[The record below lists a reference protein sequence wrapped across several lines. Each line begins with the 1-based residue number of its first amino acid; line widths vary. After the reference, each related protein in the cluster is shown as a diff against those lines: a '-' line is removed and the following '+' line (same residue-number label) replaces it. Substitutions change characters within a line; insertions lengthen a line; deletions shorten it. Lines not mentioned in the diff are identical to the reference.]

1 MNREASFGVW
11 HLVCAAATCYPAYG
25 SAQTSSLS
33 PGAPV
38 TASAAGSTAPQSQS
52 DTSIE
57 EIVVTAQRRRENLQD
72 VPITVQAFSAQA
84 LESSVV
90 TNAADLARVVPGMTM
105 PTSAGYT
112 LPHLRGVG
120 ITAIGPGI
128 ENSVALYV
136 DGVYRGSSSSDA
148 IALNNIAGVEVEKG
162 PQGTLFGRNATG
174 GLIQV
179 STRDPKAGALSGSA
193 DLGYANYQTTSGD
206 LYLAG
211 GSDLIAGDVAVKA
224 SHQNQGWGVNVA
236 TGQDVNATDLDLSVR
251 SKWLIRPAA
260 STKVTVIFDY
270 ADMQFSTSALQNY
283 GNTPNFYY
291 PGGTLPNLP
300 KYDVNLDSQPKRHLQ
315 DGGISVQLD
324 QDLGFA
330 SFVDI
335 VSYRRDTYRWNV
347 DFDLGPKPYST
358 NTPDQVDKQFTDELQ
373 LLSLNQSR
381 LTWVLGLFYYYADN
395 GYDPQVVDF
404 AGPAVNPLKPVTLV
418 RNRTF
423 QETDSVAAY
432 GQGTL
437 DLGSRTKLTV
447 GARYTNEKRSL
458 DGLQIAYLNG
468 VVPITL
474 ANVDSSVTTHTPT
487 WRVALDHD
495 FTDTIHAYASY
506 NRGFKSGGYNV
517 TAPSLAPYSPEKLDA
532 YEVGVKTQ
540 FFDRSVTLNT
550 AGFYYDY
557 GNIQVSRFING
568 SPQVYN
574 GGAAELYG
582 LDADLTMRITE
593 RFSVTGGLELLH
605 TAFTN
610 FAKADFF
617 NSCATPYPTV
627 CSLSAT
633 GKQLPQAPNASV
645 TVNVDYRIPLPVG
658 DLNLDVNSASSS
670 GYFYAPNNEDRQG
683 PYTVVNGSARW
694 THEQYRLSVW
704 ARNITNVIVP
714 ISVNQAPTA
723 TAVGYAAPR
732 TFGVTVGMQF

>member
-1 MNREASFGVW
+1 MNRVGHVGVW
-11 HLVCAAATCYPAYG
+11 HLACAAALCYPAYG
-25 SAQTSSLS
+25 RAQTSPSVS
-33 PGAPV
+33 V
-38 TASAAGSTAPQSQS
+38 TASAAGSQAPQP
-52 DTSIE
+52 DASIE

-84 LESSVV
+84 LESSGV

-179 STRDPKAGALSGSA
+179 STKDPKVGPLSGSA

-206 LYLAG
+206 LYLTG
-211 GSDLIAGDVAVKA
+211 GSELIAGDFAVKA

-236 TGQDVNATDLDLSVR
+236 TGQDVNATDLDLSLR
-251 SKWLIRPAA
+251 SKWLIRPTD

-270 ADMQFSTSALQNY
+270 ADVQFSTSALQNY
-283 GNTPNFYY
+283 GNTPNFFY
-291 PGGTLPNLP
+291 PGGPIQGLS

-315 DGGISVQLD
+315 DGGVSVQLD

-347 DFDLGPKPYST
+347 DFDLGPNPYST
-358 NTPDQVDKQFTDELQ
+358 NTPNQVDKQFTDELQ
-373 LLSLNQSR
+373 LLSREQSR
-381 LTWVLGLFYYYADN
+381 ITWVVGLFYYYADN
-395 GYDPQVVDF
+395 GYDPQIINF
-404 AGPAVNPLKPVTLV
+404 GGPAVNPLKPVTLV
-418 RNRTF
+418 HNTTF
-423 QETDSVAAY
+423 QETNSVAAY
-432 GQGTL
+432 GQASV
-437 DLGSRTKLTV
+437 DLGFRTKLTV
-447 GARYTNEKRSL
+447 GARYTDEKRGL
-458 DGLQIAYLNG
+458 DGLQTAYLNG
-468 VVPITL
+468 VVPVTL
-474 ANVDSSVTTHTPT
+474 ANVDTSVTTHTPT
-487 WRVALDHD
+487 WRIALDHD
-495 FTDTIHAYASY
+495 FTDTIHAYATY

-532 YEVGVKTQ
+532 YEAGLKTQ
-540 FFDRSVTLNT
+540 FFDRRATLNT

-557 GNIQVSRFING
+557 KNIQVSRFING

-574 GGAAELYG
+574 GGAAKLYG
-582 LDADLTMRITE
+582 MDTDLTTRITE
-593 RFSVTGGLELLH
+593 RFSVTGGFELLH
-605 TAFTN
+605 TEFTN

-617 NSCATPYPTV
+617 DSCATPYPTV
-627 CSLSAT
+627 CSLPAT

-658 DLNLDVNSASSS
+658 ELNFDVNSSSSS
-670 GYFYAPNNEDRQG
+670 GYFFAPNNEDRQR
-683 PYTVVNGSARW
+683 PYTVANGSAYW
-694 THEQYRLSVW
+694 THEQYLFSVW
-704 ARNITNVIVP
+704 AKNITNVIVP

-723 TAVGYAAPR
+723 TAVAYAAPR
-732 TFGVTVGMQF
+732 TFGVTVGMKF

>member
-1 MNREASFGVW
+1 MKRGTGFRFGY
-11 HLVCAAATCYPAYG
+11 LGCIAALCYPAYG
-25 SAQTSSLS
+25 SAQTSTLS
-33 PGAPV
+33 ASAPA
-38 TASAAGSTAPQSQS
+38 TANAAGSLVPPTQS
-52 DTSIE
+52 DSAIE

-84 LESSVV
+84 LDSADV

-148 IALNNIAGVEVEKG
+148 IALNNIASVEVEKG

-179 STRDPKAGALSGSA
+179 TTKDPTAGPLSGA
-193 DLGYANYQTTSGD
+193 ANLGYANYQTTSGD
-206 LYLAG
+206 LYLTG

-251 SKWLIRPAA
+251 SKWLIRPTDA
-260 STKVTVIFDY
+260 TKITVIFDY
-270 ADMQFSTSALQNY
+270 ADVKFSTSTLQNY

-291 PGGTLPNLP
+291 PKGTLPYIP
-300 KYDVNLDSQPKRHLQ
+300 PYDVNLDSQPQRHLQ
-315 DGGISVQLD
+315 DGGVSVQLD
-324 QDLGFA
+324 QDLGFG
-330 SFVDI
+330 SFVNI
-335 VSYRRDTYRWNV
+335 VSYRRDSYRWNV

-358 NTPDQVDKQFTDELQ
+358 NTPHQVDKQFSDELQ
-373 LLSLNQSR
+373 LLSLNRSR

-395 GYDPQVVDF
+395 GYDPQIVNSS
-404 AGPAVNPLKPVTLV
+404 GPAVNPLKPITLID
-418 RNRTF
+418 NSTF
-423 QETDSVAAY
+423 QETNSVAAY

-437 DLGSRTKLTV
+437 DLGYRTKLTV
-447 GARYTNEKRSL
+447 GARYTNEKQGI
-458 DGLQIAYLNG
+458 DGLQMGYLNG
-468 VVPITL
+468 VVPVTL
-474 ANVDSSVTTHTPT
+474 ANVDTSVTTHTPT

-495 FTDTIHAYASY
+495 FTDTIHGYTTY

-517 TAPSLAPYSPEKLDA
+517 TAPLLAPYAPEKLDA
-532 YEVGVKTQ
+532 YEVGLKTQ
-540 FFDRSVTLNT
+540 FLDRRVTLNT
-550 AGFYYDY
+550 AGFYYNY
-557 GNIQVSRFING
+557 SNIQVSRFING

-574 GGAAELYG
+574 GGAAQLYG
-582 LDADLTMRITE
+582 LDTDLTTRITE
-593 RFSVTGGLELLH
+593 RFSVTGGFELLH
-605 TAFTN
+605 TKFTN
-610 FAKADFF
+610 FPNADFF
-617 NSCATPYPTV
+617 NSCAKPYPTV

-633 GKQLPQAPNASV
+633 GNQLPQAPNASV
-645 TVNVDYRIPLPVG
+645 TVNVNYRIPLPVG
-658 DLNLDVNSASSS
+658 EINLDVNSASSS

-683 PYTVVNGSARW
+683 PYTLVNGSARW
-694 THEQYRLSVW
+694 AHDQYLFSVW
-704 ARNITNVIVP
+704 AKNITNVIIP

-723 TAVGYAAPR
+723 TAAAYAAPR
-732 TFGVTVGMQF
+732 TFGVTVGVKF

>member
-1 MNREASFGVW
+1 MNREANFGVW
-11 HLVCAAATCYPAYG
+11 HLVCAASLCYPVYG
-25 SAQTSSLS
+25 RAQAS

-38 TASAAGSTAPQSQS
+38 TASAAGSQAPQPQS
-52 DTSIE
+52 DASIE

-84 LESSVV
+84 LESSGV

-148 IALNNIAGVEVEKG
+148 IALNNIASVEVEKG

-179 STRDPKAGALSGSA
+179 STRDPKVGPLSGSA

-206 LYLAG
+206 LYLTG
-211 GSDLIAGDVAVKA
+211 GSELIAGDIAVKA

-236 TGQDVNATDLDLSVR
+236 TGQDVNATDLDLSLR
-251 SKWLIRPAA
+251 SKWLIRPTD
-260 STKVTVIFDY
+260 STKVTLIFDY
-270 ADMQFSTSALQNY
+270 ADVRFSTSALQNY
-283 GNTPNFYY
+283 GNTPNFFY
-291 PGGTLPNLP
+291 PGGTIQGLS
-300 KYDVNLDSQPKRHLQ
+300 KYDVDLDSQPKRHLQ
-315 DGGISVQLD
+315 DGGVSVQLD

-347 DFDLGPKPYST
+347 DFDLGPNPYST
-358 NTPDQVDKQFTDELQ
+358 NTPYQVDKQFTDELQ
-373 LLSLNQSR
+373 LLSHNQSR
-381 LTWVLGLFYYYADN
+381 LTWVLGLYYYYADN
-395 GYDPQVVDF
+395 GYDPQVVNF
-404 AGPAVNPLKPVTLV
+404 SGPAVNALKPITLV
-418 RNRTF
+418 HNTTF
-423 QETDSVAAY
+423 QETNSVAAY
-432 GQGTL
+432 GQGSL
-437 DLGSRTKLTV
+437 DLGFRTKLTV
-447 GARYTNEKRSL
+447 GARYTNEKRGL

-474 ANVDSSVTTHTPT
+474 ANVDTSVTTHTPT

-495 FTDTIHAYASY
+495 FTDTIHAYTTY

-517 TAPSLAPYSPEKLDA
+517 TAPALAPYSPEKLDA
-532 YEVGVKTQ
+532 YEVGLKMQ
-540 FFDRSVTLNT
+540 FLDRRVTLNT
-550 AGFYYDY
+550 AAFYYDY
-557 GNIQVSRFING
+557 SNIQVSRFING

-582 LDADLTMRITE
+582 LDTDLTTRITE
-593 RFSVTGGLELLH
+593 RFSVTGGFELLH
-605 TAFTN
+605 TELTN
-610 FAKADFF
+610 FANADFF

-645 TVNVDYRIPLPVG
+645 TVNVDYRLPLPVG
-658 DLNLDVNSASSS
+658 ELNFDINSASSS
-670 GYFYAPNNEDRQG
+670 GYFFAPNNEDRQR
-683 PYTVVNGSARW
+683 PYTVVNGSAHW
-694 THEQYRLSVW
+694 AHEQYQLSVW
-704 ARNITNVIVP
+704 AKNITNVIVP

-723 TAVGYAAPR
+723 TAVAYGAPR
-732 TFGVTVGMQF
+732 TFGVTVGMKF

>member
-1 MNREASFGVW
+1 MNKKANFEVW
-11 HLVCAAATCYPAYG
+11 HLVCAIALCYPAYA
-25 SAQTSSLS
+25 SAQTSA
-33 PGAPV
+33 GAPA
-38 TASAAGSTAPQSQS
+38 TQPQS

-84 LESSVV
+84 LESSGV

-136 DGVYRGSSSSDA
+136 DGVYRGSSSSGA
-148 IALNNIAGVEVEKG
+148 IALNNIASLEVEKG

-179 STRDPKAGALSGSA
+179 LTQDPKAGPLSGSA

-206 LYLAG
+206 LYLTG
-211 GSDLIAGDVAVKA
+211 GSELIAGDVAVKA

-251 SKWLIRPAA
+251 SKWLIRPTD

-270 ADMQFSTSALQNY
+270 ADVQFSTSALQNY

-291 PGGTLPNLP
+291 PGGTLQSLS
-300 KYDVNLDSQPKRHLQ
+300 KYDVDLDSQPKRHLQ
-315 DGGISVQLD
+315 DGGVSVQLD

-335 VSYRRDTYRWNV
+335 ASYRRGTYRWNV
-347 DFDLGPKPYST
+347 DFDLGPNPYST
-358 NTPDQVDKQFTDELQ
+358 NTPDQIDKQFTEELQ
-373 LLSLNQSR
+373 LLSRNQSR
-381 LTWVLGLFYYYADN
+381 FTWVLGLFYYYADN
-395 GYDPQVVDF
+395 GYDPQIVNF
-404 AGPAVNPLKPVTLV
+404 GGPAVNPLKPVTLV
-418 RNRTF
+418 HNTTF
-423 QETDSVAAY
+423 QETNSVAAY

-437 DLGSRTKLTV
+437 DLGFRTKLTV
-447 GARYTNEKRSL
+447 GARYTNEKRAL

-468 VVPITL
+468 VVPVTL
-474 ANVDSSVTTHTPT
+474 ANVDTSVTTHTPT
-487 WRVALDHD
+487 WRIALDHD
-495 FTDTIHAYASY
+495 FTDTIHAYATY

-517 TAPSLAPYSPEKLDA
+517 TAPTLAPYSPEKLDA
-532 YEVGVKTQ
+532 YEAGLKTQ
-540 FFDRSVTLNT
+540 FFDRRVTLNT

-557 GNIQVSRFING
+557 SNIQVSRFING

-574 GGAAELYG
+574 GGAAQLYG
-582 LDADLTMRITE
+582 LDTDLTTRITE
-593 RFSVTGGLELLH
+593 RFSVSGGFELLH
-605 TAFTN
+605 TKFTN
-610 FAKADFF
+610 FANADFF
-617 NSCATPYPTV
+617 NSCAAPYPTV

-645 TVNVDYRIPLPVG
+645 TVNVDYRIPLPLG
-658 DLNLDVNSASSS
+658 ELNLDVNSSSSS

-683 PYTVVNGSARW
+683 PYTLVNGSAQW
-694 THEQYRLSVW
+694 ANEQYQFSVW
-704 ARNITNVIVP
+704 AKNITNVIIP

-723 TAVGYAAPR
+723 TAVAYAAPR
-732 TFGVTVGMQF
+732 TFGVTVGITF

>member
-1 MNREASFGVW
+1 MNRVAGFGVW
-11 HLVCAAATCYPAYG
+11 HLVCTAALCYPAFAR
-25 SAQTSSLS
+25 AQTSPS
-33 PGAPV
+33 
-38 TASAAGSTAPQSQS
+38 APQAPQPQA

-72 VPITVQAFSAQA
+72 VPITVQAFSGQA
-84 LESSVV
+84 LESSGV

-179 STRDPKAGALSGSA
+179 STRDPKVGPLSGSA

-206 LYLAG
+206 LYLTG
-211 GSDLIAGDVAVKA
+211 GSELIAGDIAVKA
-224 SHQNQGWGVNVA
+224 SHQNQGWGINVA
-236 TGQDVNATDLDLSVR
+236 TGQDVNATDLDLSLR
-251 SKWLIRPAA
+251 SKWLIRPTD
-260 STKVTVIFDY
+260 STKLTVIFDY
-270 ADMQFSTSALQNY
+270 SDVQFSTSALQNY
-283 GNTPNFYY
+283 GNTPNFFY
-291 PGGTLPNLP
+291 PGGIQSLSA
-300 KYDVNLDSQPKRHLQ
+300 YDVDLDSQPKRHLQ
-315 DGGISVQLD
+315 DGGVSVQLD

-330 SFVDI
+330 SFIDI

-347 DFDLGPKPYST
+347 DFDLGPNAYST
-358 NTPDQVDKQFTDELQ
+358 NTPDQVDRQFTDELQ
-373 LLSLNQSR
+373 LLSVNQTR

-395 GYDPQVVDF
+395 GYDPQIVNF
-404 AGPAVNPLKPVTLV
+404 GGPAVNPLKPVTLV
-418 RNRTF
+418 HNTTF
-423 QETDSVAAY
+423 QETNSVAAY

-437 DLGSRTKLTV
+437 DLGFRTKLTL
-447 GARYTNEKRSL
+447 GARYTNEKRGL
-458 DGLQIAYLNG
+458 DGLQMAYLNG
-468 VVPITL
+468 VVPVTL
-474 ANVDSSVTTHTPT
+474 ANVDTSVTTHTPT

-495 FTDTIHAYASY
+495 FTDTIHAYTSY

-532 YEVGVKTQ
+532 YEVGLKTQ
-540 FFDRSVTLNT
+540 FFDRRVTLNT

-557 GNIQVSRFING
+557 SNIQVSRFING

-582 LDADLTMRITE
+582 LDTDLTTRITE
-593 RFSVTGGLELLH
+593 RFSITGGFELLH
-605 TAFTN
+605 TKFTN

-645 TVNVDYRIPLPVG
+645 TVNVDYRVPLPVG
-658 DLNLDVNSASSS
+658 ELNFDVNSSSSS
-670 GYFYAPNNEDRQG
+670 GYFFAPNNEDRQR
-683 PYTVVNGSARW
+683 PYTVVNGSAHW
-694 THEQYRLSVW
+694 ADEKYLLSVW
-704 ARNITNVIVP
+704 AKNITNVIVP

-732 TFGVTVGMQF
+732 TFGVTVGIRF

>member
-1 MNREASFGVW
+1 MNKKPDFGVW
-11 HLVCAAATCYPAYG
+11 YLVCAAASCHSAYG
-25 SAQTSSLS
+25 SPQATPST
-33 PGAPV
+33 PATP
-38 TASAAGSTAPQSQS
+38 TAAGSQAPQPQS

-72 VPITVQAFSAQA
+72 VPITVQAFSAQT
-84 LESSVV
+84 LESSGV
-90 TNAADLARVVPGMTM
+90 TNTADLARVVPGMTM

-148 IALNNIAGVEVEKG
+148 LALNNIASVEVEKG

-179 STRDPKAGALSGSA
+179 ATQDPKVGPLSGSA

-206 LYLAG
+206 LYLTG
-211 GSDLIAGDVAVKA
+211 GSELIAGDVAVKA

-251 SKWLIRPAA
+251 SKWLIRPTD
-260 STKVTVIFDY
+260 STKFTVIFDY
-270 ADMQFSTSALQNY
+270 SDVKFSTSALQNY

-291 PGGTLPNLP
+291 AKGTLPYIP
-300 KYDVNLDSQPKRHLQ
+300 PYDVNLDSQPRRHSQ
-315 DGGISVQLD
+315 DGGVSVQLD

-335 VSYRRDTYRWNV
+335 VSYRRDSYRWNV

-358 NTPDQVDKQFTDELQ
+358 NTPHQVDKQFSDELQ
-373 LLSLNQSR
+373 LLSLTRSR

-395 GYDPQVVDF
+395 GYDPQIVN
-404 AGPAVNPLKPVTLV
+404 ASGPAVNPLKPITLID
-418 RNRTF
+418 NSTF
-423 QETDSVAAY
+423 QETNSVAAY

-437 DLGSRTKLTV
+437 DLGYRTKLTV
-447 GARYTNEKRSL
+447 GARYTNEKRSI
-458 DGLQIAYLNG
+458 DGLQIGYLNG
-468 VVPITL
+468 VVPVTL

-487 WRVALDHD
+487 WRIALDHD
-495 FTDTIHAYASY
+495 FTDTIHAYTTY

-517 TAPSLAPYSPEKLDA
+517 TAPTLAPYSPEKLDA
-532 YEVGVKTQ
+532 YEAGLKTQ

-550 AGFYYDY
+550 AGFYYNY
-557 GNIQVSRFING
+557 RNIQVSRFING

-574 GGAAELYG
+574 GGAAQLYG
-582 LDADLTMRITE
+582 LDTDLTTRISE
-593 RFSVTGGLELLH
+593 RFSVTGGFELLH
-605 TAFTN
+605 TKFTN
-610 FAKADFF
+610 FPNADFF
-617 NSCATPYPTV
+617 NSCAKPYPTV

-633 GKQLPQAPNASV
+633 GNQLPQAPNASV

-658 DLNLDVNSASSS
+658 ELNLDVNSASSS
-670 GYFYAPNNEDRQG
+670 GYFFAPNNEDRQR

-694 THEQYRLSVW
+694 AHEQYLLSVW
-704 ARNITNVIVP
+704 ARNLTNVIVP

-723 TAVGYAAPR
+723 TAAGYAAPR
-732 TFGVTVGMQF
+732 TFGVTVGVKF

>member
-1 MNREASFGVW
+1 MNRAANFGVW
-11 HLVCAAATCYPAYG
+11 HLVCTAALCYPAYAG
-25 SAQTSSLS
+25 AQTSPSV
-33 PGAPV
+33 PQ
-38 TASAAGSTAPQSQS
+38 APQSQA

-84 LESSVV
+84 LESSGV

-179 STRDPKAGALSGSA
+179 STQDPKVGPLSGSA
-193 DLGYANYQTTSGD
+193 DLGYASYQTTSGD
-206 LYLAG
+206 LYLTG
-211 GSDLIAGDVAVKA
+211 GSELIAGDIAVKA

-236 TGQDVNATDLDLSVR
+236 TGQDVNATDLDLSLR
-251 SKWLIRPAA
+251 SKWLIRPTD
-260 STKVTVIFDY
+260 STKLTVIFDY
-270 ADMQFSTSALQNY
+270 ADVQFSTSALQNY

-291 PGGTLPNLP
+291 PGGIQSLSA
-300 KYDVNLDSQPKRHLQ
+300 YDVNLDSQPKRHLQ
-315 DGGISVQLD
+315 DGGVSVQLD

-330 SFVDI
+330 SFIDI

-347 DFDLGPKPYST
+347 DFDLGPNPYST
-358 NTPDQVDKQFTDELQ
+358 NTPDQIDRQFTDELQ

-381 LTWVLGLFYYYADN
+381 LTWVFGLFYYYADN
-395 GYDPQVVDF
+395 GYDPQIVNF
-404 AGPAVNPLKPVTLV
+404 GGPAVNPLKPVTLV
-418 RNRTF
+418 HNTTF
-423 QETDSVAAY
+423 QETNSVAAY

-437 DLGSRTKLTV
+437 DLGLRTKLTL
-447 GARYTNEKRSL
+447 GARYTNEKRGL
-458 DGLQIAYLNG
+458 DGLQIAYLKG

-474 ANVDSSVTTHTPT
+474 ANVDTSVTTHTPT

-495 FTDTIHAYASY
+495 FTDTIHAYTSY

-532 YEVGVKTQ
+532 YEVGLKTQ
-540 FFDRSVTLNT
+540 FFDRRVTLNT

-557 GNIQVSRFING
+557 SNIQVSRFING

-582 LDADLTMRITE
+582 LDTDLTTRITE
-593 RFSVTGGLELLH
+593 RFSVTGGFELLH
-605 TAFTN
+605 TKFTD

-645 TVNVDYRIPLPVG
+645 TVNVDYRVPLPVG
-658 DLNLDVNSASSS
+658 ELNFDVNSSSSS
-670 GYFYAPNNEDRQG
+670 GYFFAPNNEDRQR
-683 PYTVVNGSARW
+683 PYTVVNGSAHW
-694 THEQYRLSVW
+694 AHEQYLLSVW
-704 ARNITNVIVP
+704 AKNITNVIVP

-732 TFGVTVGMQF
+732 TFGVSAGIRF

>member
-1 MNREASFGVW
+1 MDRAANFGVW
-11 HLVCAAATCYPAYG
+11 HLVCTAALCYPAYAR
-25 SAQTSSLS
+25 AQTGPS
-33 PGAPV
+33 APQ
-38 TASAAGSTAPQSQS
+38 APQSQA

-84 LESSVV
+84 LESSGV

-179 STRDPKAGALSGSA
+179 STQDPKVGPLSGSA

-206 LYLAG
+206 LYLTG
-211 GSDLIAGDVAVKA
+211 GSELIAGDIAVKA

-236 TGQDVNATDLDLSVR
+236 TGQDVNATDLDLSLR
-251 SKWLIRPAA
+251 SKWLIRPTD
-260 STKVTVIFDY
+260 STKLTVIFDY
-270 ADMQFSTSALQNY
+270 ADVQFSTSALQNY

-291 PGGTLPNLP
+291 PGGIQSLSA
-300 KYDVNLDSQPKRHLQ
+300 YDVNLDSQPKRHLQ
-315 DGGISVQLD
+315 DGGVSVQLD

-330 SFVDI
+330 SFIDI

-347 DFDLGPKPYST
+347 DFDLGPNPYST
-358 NTPDQVDKQFTDELQ
+358 NTPDQVDRQFTDELQ

-381 LTWVLGLFYYYADN
+381 LTWVFGLFYYYADN
-395 GYDPQVVDF
+395 GYDPQIVNF
-404 AGPAVNPLKPVTLV
+404 GGPAVNPLKPVTLV
-418 RNRTF
+418 HNTTF
-423 QETDSVAAY
+423 QETNSVAAY

-437 DLGSRTKLTV
+437 DLGLRTKLTL
-447 GARYTNEKRSL
+447 GARYTNEKRAL
-458 DGLQIAYLNG
+458 DGLQIAYLKG

-474 ANVDSSVTTHTPT
+474 ANVDTSVTTHTPT

-495 FTDTIHAYASY
+495 FTDTIHAYTSY

-532 YEVGVKTQ
+532 YEVGLKTQ
-540 FFDRSVTLNT
+540 FFDRRITLNT

-557 GNIQVSRFING
+557 SNIQVSRFING

-582 LDADLTMRITE
+582 LDTDLTTRISE

-605 TAFTN
+605 TKFTN

-645 TVNVDYRIPLPVG
+645 TVNVDYRVPLPAG
-658 DLNLDVNSASSS
+658 ELNFDVNSSSSS
-670 GYFYAPNNEDRQG
+670 GYFFAPNNEDRQR
-683 PYTVVNGSARW
+683 PYTVVNGSVHWAN
-694 THEQYRLSVW
+694 EQYLLSVW
-704 ARNITNVIVP
+704 AKNITNVIVP

-732 TFGVTVGMQF
+732 TFGVTAGIRF

>member
-1 MNREASFGVW
+1 MNLEAKFGV
-11 HLVCAAATCYPAYG
+11 LSLLGAAALCYPAYG
-25 SAQTSSLS
+25 SAQTSPS
-33 PGAPV
+33 APV
-38 TASAAGSTAPQSQS
+38 SASATGSQAPQAQS
-52 DTSIE
+52 DAPIE

-84 LESSVV
+84 LESAGV
-90 TNAADLARVVPGMTM
+90 TNASDLARVVPGMTM

-136 DGVYRGSSSSDA
+136 DGVYRGSSSTDA
-148 IALNNIAGVEVEKG
+148 MALNNIAGVEVEKG

-179 STRDPKAGALSGSA
+179 STKDPRVGPLSGYA
-193 DLGYANYQTTSGD
+193 ELGYANFQTTSGD
-206 LYLAG
+206 LYLTG
-211 GSDLIAGDVAVKA
+211 GSELIAGDFAVKA

-236 TGQDVNATDLDLSVR
+236 TGQDVNATDLDLSLR
-251 SKWLIRPAA
+251 SKWLIRPTD

-270 ADMQFSTSALQNY
+270 ADVKFSTSALQNY

-291 PGGTLPNLP
+291 PGGTNQSLS
-300 KYDVNLDSQPKRHLQ
+300 KYDVDLDSQPKRHLQ
-315 DGGISVQLD
+315 DGGVSVQLD

-335 VSYRRDTYRWNV
+335 VSYRHDTYRWNV
-347 DFDLGPKPYST
+347 DFDLGPNPYST

-381 LTWVLGLFYYYADN
+381 LTWVVGLFYYYADN
-395 GYDPQVVDF
+395 GYDPQTVNF
-404 AGPAVNPLKPVTLV
+404 GGPAVNPLKPVTLV
-418 RNRTF
+418 RNTTF
-423 QETDSVAAY
+423 QETNSVAAY

-437 DLGSRTKLTV
+437 DLGFRTKLTV
-447 GARYTNEKRSL
+447 GARYTNEKRAL
-458 DGLQIAYLNG
+458 DGLQTAYLNG
-468 VVPITL
+468 VIPVTL
-474 ANVDSSVTTHTPT
+474 ANVDTSVTTHTPT

-495 FTDTIHAYASY
+495 FTDAIHAYATY

-517 TAPSLAPYSPEKLDA
+517 TAPTLAPYSPEKLDA
-532 YEVGVKTQ
+532 YEVGLKTQ
-540 FFDRSVTLNT
+540 FFDRRVTFNT

-557 GNIQVSRFING
+557 SNIQVSRFING

-574 GGAAELYG
+574 GGAAQLYG
-582 LDADLTMRITE
+582 LDTDLTTRITE
-593 RFSVTGGLELLH
+593 RFSLTGGFELLH
-605 TAFTN
+605 TKFTN
-610 FAKADFF
+610 FPNADFF
-617 NSCATPYPTV
+617 NSCAVPYPTV

-658 DLNLDVNSASSS
+658 ELNVDVDSSSSS
-670 GYFYAPNNEDRQG
+670 GYFFAPNNEDRQR
-683 PYTVVNGSARW
+683 PYTVVNGSAHW
-694 THEQYRLSVW
+694 AHEQYLLGVW
-704 ARNITNVIVP
+704 AKNITNVIVP
-714 ISVNQAPTA
+714 VSVNQAPTA
-723 TAVGYAAPR
+723 TAVAYAAPR
-732 TFGVTVGMQF
+732 TFGVTVGIKF

>member
-1 MNREASFGVW
+1 MRREASFGVW
-11 HLVCAAATCYPAYG
+11 HLVCAASLCYPAYG
-25 SAQTSSLS
+25 RAQT
-33 PGAPV
+33 
-38 TASAAGSTAPQSQS
+38 SQS
-52 DTSIE
+52 DTPIE

-84 LESSVV
+84 LESSGV

-148 IALNNIAGVEVEKG
+148 IALNNVAGVEVEKG

-211 GSDLIAGDVAVKA
+211 GSDLIAGDVAVNA

-251 SKWLIRPAA
+251 SKWLIRPTD
-260 STKVTVIFDY
+260 STKVTLIFDY
-270 ADMQFSTSALQNY
+270 ADVRFSTSALQNY
-283 GNTPNFYY
+283 GNTPNFFY
-291 PGGTLPNLP
+291 PGGTIQELS
-300 KYDVNLDSQPKRHLQ
+300 KYDVDLDSQPKRHLQ
-315 DGGISVQLD
+315 DGGVSVQLD

-347 DFDLGPKPYST
+347 DFDLGPNPYST
-358 NTPDQVDKQFTDELQ
+358 NTPYQVDKQFTDELQ
-373 LLSLNQSR
+373 LLSHNQSR
-381 LTWVLGLFYYYADN
+381 LTWVLGLYYYYADN
-395 GYDPQVVDF
+395 GYDPQVVNF
-404 AGPAVNPLKPVTLV
+404 SGPAVNALKPITLV
-418 RNRTF
+418 HNTTF
-423 QETDSVAAY
+423 QETNSVAAY

-447 GARYTNEKRSL
+447 GARYTNEQRSL
-458 DGLQIAYLNG
+458 DGVQVAYLNG
-468 VVPITL
+468 VVPVTL
-474 ANVDSSVTTHTPT
+474 ANVDTSVTTHTPT
-487 WRVALDHD
+487 WRIALDHD
-495 FTDTIHAYASY
+495 FTDTIHAYTSY

-540 FFDRSVTLNT
+540 FFDR
-550 AGFYYDY
+550 
-557 GNIQVSRFING
+557 
-568 SPQVYN
+568 
-574 GGAAELYG
+574 
-582 LDADLTMRITE
+582 
-593 RFSVTGGLELLH
+593 
-605 TAFTN
+605 
-610 FAKADFF
+610 
-617 NSCATPYPTV
+617 
-627 CSLSAT
+627 
-633 GKQLPQAPNASV
+633 
-645 TVNVDYRIPLPVG
+645 
-658 DLNLDVNSASSS
+658 
-670 GYFYAPNNEDRQG
+670 
-683 PYTVVNGSARW
+683 
-694 THEQYRLSVW
+694 
-704 ARNITNVIVP
+704 
-714 ISVNQAPTA
+714 
-723 TAVGYAAPR
+723 
-732 TFGVTVGMQF
+732 

>member
-1 MNREASFGVW
+1 MNRAANFGVW
-11 HLVCAAATCYPAYG
+11 HLVCTAALCYSAYAR
-25 SAQTSSLS
+25 AQTSPS
-33 PGAPV
+33 APQ
-38 TASAAGSTAPQSQS
+38 APQSQA

-84 LESSVV
+84 LESSGV

-179 STRDPKAGALSGSA
+179 STQDPKVGPLSGSA

-206 LYLAG
+206 LYLTG
-211 GSDLIAGDVAVKA
+211 GSELIGGDVAVKA
-224 SHQNQGWGVNVA
+224 SRQNQGWGVNVA
-236 TGQDVNATDLDLSVR
+236 TGQDVNATDLDLSLR
-251 SKWLIRPAA
+251 SKWLIRPTD
-260 STKVTVIFDY
+260 STKLTVIFDY
-270 ADMQFSTSALQNY
+270 ADVQFSTSALQNY

-291 PGGTLPNLP
+291 PGGIQSLSA
-300 KYDVNLDSQPKRHLQ
+300 YDVNLDSQPKRHLQ
-315 DGGISVQLD
+315 DGGVSVQLD

-330 SFVDI
+330 SFIDI

-347 DFDLGPKPYST
+347 DFDLGPNPYST
-358 NTPDQVDKQFTDELQ
+358 NTPDQVDRQFTDELQ

-381 LTWVLGLFYYYADN
+381 LTWVFGLFYYYADN
-395 GYDPQVVDF
+395 GYDPQIVNF
-404 AGPAVNPLKPVTLV
+404 GGPAVNPLKPVTLV
-418 RNRTF
+418 HNTTF
-423 QETDSVAAY
+423 QETNSMAGY

-437 DLGSRTKLTV
+437 DLGLRTKLTL
-447 GARYTNEKRSL
+447 GARYTNEKRGL
-458 DGLQIAYLNG
+458 DGLQIAYLKG

-474 ANVDSSVTTHTPT
+474 ANVDTSVTTHTPT

-495 FTDTIHAYASY
+495 FTDTIHAYTSY

-532 YEVGVKTQ
+532 YEVGLKTQ
-540 FFDRSVTLNT
+540 FFDRRVTLNT

-557 GNIQVSRFING
+557 SNIQVSRFING

-582 LDADLTMRITE
+582 LDTDLTTRITE
-593 RFSVTGGLELLH
+593 RFSVTGGFELLH
-605 TAFTN
+605 TKFTN

-645 TVNVDYRIPLPVG
+645 TVNVDYRVPLPVG
-658 DLNLDVNSASSS
+658 ELNFDVNSSSSS
-670 GYFYAPNNEDRQG
+670 GYFFAPNNEDRQR
-683 PYTVVNGSARW
+683 PYTVVNGSAHW
-694 THEQYRLSVW
+694 AHEQYLLSVW
-704 ARNITNVIVP
+704 AKNITNAIVP

-732 TFGVTVGMQF
+732 TFGVTAGIRF

>member
-1 MNREASFGVW
+1 MNRAANFGVW
-11 HLVCAAATCYPAYG
+11 HLVCTAALCYPAYAG
-25 SAQTSSLS
+25 AQTSPSV
-33 PGAPV
+33 PQ
-38 TASAAGSTAPQSQS
+38 APQSQA

-84 LESSVV
+84 LESSGV

-179 STRDPKAGALSGSA
+179 STQDPKVGPLSGSA
-193 DLGYANYQTTSGD
+193 DLGYASYQTTSGD
-206 LYLAG
+206 LYLTG
-211 GSDLIAGDVAVKA
+211 GSELIAGDIAVKA

-236 TGQDVNATDLDLSVR
+236 TGQDVNATDLDLSLR
-251 SKWLIRPAA
+251 SKWLIRPTD
-260 STKVTVIFDY
+260 STKLTVIFDY
-270 ADMQFSTSALQNY
+270 ADVQFSTSALQNY

-291 PGGTLPNLP
+291 PGGIQSLSA
-300 KYDVNLDSQPKRHLQ
+300 YDVNLDSQPKRHLQ
-315 DGGISVQLD
+315 DGGVSVQLD

-330 SFVDI
+330 SFIDI

-347 DFDLGPKPYST
+347 DFDLGPNPYST
-358 NTPDQVDKQFTDELQ
+358 NTPDQIDRQFTDELQ

-381 LTWVLGLFYYYADN
+381 LTWVFGLFYYYADN
-395 GYDPQVVDF
+395 GYDPQIVNF
-404 AGPAVNPLKPVTLV
+404 GGPAVNPLKPVTLV
-418 RNRTF
+418 HNTTF
-423 QETDSVAAY
+423 QETNSVAAY

-437 DLGSRTKLTV
+437 DLGLRTKLTL
-447 GARYTNEKRSL
+447 GARYTNEKRGL
-458 DGLQIAYLNG
+458 DGLQIAYLKG

-474 ANVDSSVTTHTPT
+474 ANVDTSVTTHTPT

-495 FTDTIHAYASY
+495 FTDTIHAYTSY

-532 YEVGVKTQ
+532 YEVGLKTQ
-540 FFDRSVTLNT
+540 FFDRRVTLNT

-557 GNIQVSRFING
+557 SNIQVSRFING

-582 LDADLTMRITE
+582 LDTDLTTRITE
-593 RFSVTGGLELLH
+593 RFSVTGGFELLH
-605 TAFTN
+605 TKFTN

-645 TVNVDYRIPLPVG
+645 TVNVDYRVPLPVG
-658 DLNLDVNSASSS
+658 ELNFDVNSSSSS
-670 GYFYAPNNEDRQG
+670 GYFFAPNNEDRQR
-683 PYTVVNGSARW
+683 PYTVVNGSAHW
-694 THEQYRLSVW
+694 AHEQYLLSVW
-704 ARNITNVIVP
+704 AKNITNVIVP

-732 TFGVTVGMQF
+732 TFGVSAGIRF

>member
-1 MNREASFGVW
+1 MNREAGFGVW
-11 HLVCAAATCYPAYG
+11 HLVCAAASCYPAYG
-25 SAQTSSLS
+25 TAQTSTQMDSS
-33 PGAPV
+33 APV
-38 TASAAGSTAPQSQS
+38 MAGAVGSQAPQSQS

-148 IALNNIAGVEVEKG
+148 IALNNIASVEVEKG

-179 STRDPKAGALSGSA
+179 WTKDPKAGPPSGSA

-206 LYLAG
+206 LYLTG
-211 GSDLIAGDVAVKA
+211 GSELIAGDVAVKA
-224 SHQNQGWGVNVA
+224 SHQNQGWGVNIA

-251 SKWLIRPAA
+251 SKWLIRPTD

-270 ADMQFSTSALQNY
+270 ADVQFSTSALQNY

-291 PGGTLPNLP
+291 PGGTIPLP

-315 DGGISVQLD
+315 DGGVSVQLD

-381 LTWVLGLFYYYADN
+381 IKWVFGLIYYYADN
-395 GYDPQVVDF
+395 GYDPQIVNF
-404 AGPAVNPLKPVTLV
+404 GGPAVNPLKPVTLV
-418 RNRTF
+418 RNTTF

-432 GQGTL
+432 GQGSL
-437 DLGSRTKLTV
+437 DIGFRTTLTV

-474 ANVDSSVTTHTPT
+474 ANVDTSVTTRTPT
-487 WRVALDHD
+487 WRIALDHD
-495 FTDTIHAYASY
+495 FTDTIHAYTSY

-517 TAPSLAPYSPEKLDA
+517 TAPTLAPYSPEKLDA
-532 YEVGVKTQ
+532 YEVGLKTQ
-540 FFDRSVTLNT
+540 FLDRSVTFNT

-582 LDADLTMRITE
+582 LDTDLTTRITE
-593 RFSVTGGLELLH
+593 RFTVTAGLELLH
-605 TAFTN
+605 TMFTN

-617 NSCATPYPTV
+617 NSCAKPYPTV

-658 DLNLDVNSASSS
+658 ELNLDVNSASSS

-694 THEQYRLSVW
+694 THEQYLFSVW
-704 ARNITNVIVP
+704 AKNITNVIVP

-732 TFGVTVGMQF
+732 TFGVTVGMKF

>member
-1 MNREASFGVW
+1 M
-11 HLVCAAATCYPAYG
+11 
-25 SAQTSSLS
+25 S
-33 PGAPV
+33 PSVP
-38 TASAAGSTAPQSQS
+38 ASAAGSSGSQTPQTQS
-52 DTSIE
+52 DTSIQ

-72 VPITVQAFSAQA
+72 VPITVQAFSAQS
-84 LESSVV
+84 LEASGV

-148 IALNNIAGVEVEKG
+148 MALNNIAGLEVEKG

-179 STRDPKAGALSGSA
+179 STKDPKAGPLSGSA

-206 LYLAG
+206 LYLTG
-211 GSDLIAGDVAVKA
+211 GSELIAGDIAVKA

-236 TGQDVNATDLDLSVR
+236 TGQDVNATDLDLSLR
-251 SKWLIRPAA
+251 SKWLIRPTD
-260 STKVTVIFDY
+260 STKLTVIFDY
-270 ADMQFSTSALQNY
+270 ADVKFSTSALQNY
-283 GNTPNFYY
+283 GNTPNIYY
-291 PGGTLPNLP
+291 PGGTPNLS
-300 KYDVNLDSQPKRHLQ
+300 KYDVDLDSQPKRHLQ
-315 DGGISVQLD
+315 DGGVSVQLD

-335 VSYRRDTYRWNV
+335 VSYRRGTYRWNV
-347 DFDLGPKPYST
+347 DFDLGPNPYSV
-358 NTPDQVDKQFTDELQ
+358 NTPVQVDKQFTDELQ
-373 LLSLNQSR
+373 LLSRSQSR
-381 LTWVLGLFYYYADN
+381 LTWVVGLFYYYADN
-395 GYDPQVVDF
+395 GYDPQIVNSS
-404 AGPAVNPLKPVTLV
+404 GPAVNPLKPITLV
-418 RNRTF
+418 DNMTF
-423 QETDSVAAY
+423 QETNSVAAY
-432 GQGTL
+432 GQGSL
-437 DLGSRTKLTV
+437 DLGFRTKLTV
-447 GARYTNEKRSL
+447 GARYTNEKRGL
-458 DGLQIAYLNG
+458 DGLQMAYLNG

-474 ANVDSSVTTHTPT
+474 ANVDTSVTTHTPT

-495 FTDTIHAYASY
+495 FTDTIHAYTTY

-517 TAPSLAPYSPEKLDA
+517 TAPTLAPYSPEKLDA
-532 YEVGVKTQ
+532 YEIGLKTQ

-550 AGFYYDY
+550 AGFYYNY
-557 GNIQVSRFING
+557 SNIQVSRFING

-582 LDADLTMRITE
+582 LDTDLTMRITE
-593 RFSVTGGLELLH
+593 RFSVTGGFELLH
-605 TAFTN
+605 TEFTN
-610 FAKADFF
+610 FRNADFF

-633 GKQLPQAPNASV
+633 GKQLPQAPNASF
-645 TVNVDYRIPLPVG
+645 TVNVDYRIPLRAG
-658 DLNLDVNSASSS
+658 ELNLDVNSSSSS
-670 GYFYAPNNEDRQG
+670 GYFFAPNNEDRQG
-683 PYTVVNGSARW
+683 PYTLVNGSAQW
-694 THEQYRLSVW
+694 ANEQYQFSVW
-704 ARNITNVIVP
+704 AKNITNVIVP

-732 TFGVTVGMQF
+732 TFGVTVGVKF

>member
-1 MNREASFGVW
+1 MNREANFGVW
-11 HLVCAAATCYPAYG
+11 HLVCAASLCYPAYG
-25 SAQTSSLS
+25 RAQTS
-33 PGAPV
+33 PGAPETV
-38 TASAAGSTAPQSQS
+38 SAAGSQAPQPQS

-148 IALNNIAGVEVEKG
+148 IALNNIASVEVEKG

-179 STRDPKAGALSGSA
+179 STKDPTVGPLSGA
-193 DLGYANYQTTSGD
+193 ANLGYANYQTTSGD
-206 LYLAG
+206 LYLTG
-211 GSDLIAGDVAVKA
+211 GSELIAGDVAVKA

-236 TGQDVNATDLDLSVR
+236 TGRDVNATDLDLSLR
-251 SKWLIRPAA
+251 SKWLIRPTD

-270 ADMQFSTSALQNY
+270 ADVQFSTSALQNY
-283 GNTPNFYY
+283 GSTPNFFY
-291 PGGTLPNLP
+291 PGGTIQSLS
-300 KYDVNLDSQPKRHLQ
+300 KYDVDLDSQPKRHLQ
-315 DGGISVQLD
+315 DGGVSVQLD

-347 DFDLGPKPYST
+347 DFDLGPNPYST

-381 LTWVLGLFYYYADN
+381 LTWVFGLYYYYAHN
-395 GYDPQVVDF
+395 GYDPQIVNF
-404 AGPAVNPLKPVTLV
+404 GGPAVNPLKPITLV
-418 RNRTF
+418 HNTTF
-423 QETDSVAAY
+423 QETNSVAAY
-432 GQGTL
+432 GQGSL
-437 DLGSRTKLTV
+437 DLGFRTKLTV
-447 GARYTNEKRSL
+447 GVRYTNEKRSL

-468 VVPITL
+468 VVPVTL
-474 ANVDSSVTTHTPT
+474 ANVDTSVTTHTPT

-495 FTDTIHAYASY
+495 FTDTIHAYTTY
-506 NRGFKSGGYNV
+506 NRGFKNGGYNV
-517 TAPSLAPYSPEKLDA
+517 TAPALAPYSPEKLDA
-532 YEVGVKTQ
+532 YEVGLKTQ
-540 FFDRSVTLNT
+540 FFDRRVTLNT
-550 AGFYYDY
+550 AAFYYDY
-557 GNIQVSRFING
+557 SNIQVSRFING

-574 GGAAELYG
+574 GGAAQLYG
-582 LDADLTMRITE
+582 LDTDLTTRLTE
-593 RFSVTGGLELLH
+593 RFSVTGGFELLH
-605 TAFTN
+605 TEFTN

-633 GKQLPQAPNASV
+633 GEQLPQAPNASV
-645 TVNVDYRIPLPVG
+645 TVNVDYRLPLPVG
-658 DLNLDVNSASSS
+658 ELNFDINSSSSS
-670 GYFYAPNNEDRQG
+670 GYFFAPNNEDRQR
-683 PYTVVNGSARW
+683 PYTMVNGSAHW
-694 THEQYRLSVW
+694 AHEQYQLSVW
-704 ARNITNVIVP
+704 AKNITNVIVP

-723 TAVGYAAPR
+723 TAVAYGAPR
-732 TFGVTVGMQF
+732 TFGVTVGIKF

>member
-1 MNREASFGVW
+1 MNRAAKFGVW
-11 HLVCAAATCYPAYG
+11 HLVCSAALCYPAYAR
-25 SAQTSSLS
+25 AQTSPS
-33 PGAPV
+33 APA
-38 TASAAGSTAPQSQS
+38 TATAAGSQSPQQA
-52 DTSIE
+52 DASIE

-84 LESSVV
+84 LESSGV

-179 STRDPKAGALSGSA
+179 SSKDPKVGSLSGSA

-206 LYLAG
+206 LYLTG
-211 GSDLIAGDVAVKA
+211 GSELIAGDIAVKA

-236 TGQDVNATDLDLSVR
+236 TGQDVNATNLDLSLR
-251 SKWLIRPAA
+251 SKWLIRPTD
-260 STKVTVIFDY
+260 STKLTVIVDY
-270 ADMQFSTSALQNY
+270 ADVQFSTSALQNY

-291 PGGTLPNLP
+291 PGRTLPSLSP
-300 KYDVNLDSQPKRHLQ
+300 YDVDLDSQPKRHLQ
-315 DGGISVQLD
+315 DGGVSVQLD

-330 SFVDI
+330 SFVNI

-347 DFDLGPKPYST
+347 DFDLGPQPYST
-358 NTPDQVDKQFTDELQ
+358 NTPDQIDKQFTDELQ
-373 LLSLNQSR
+373 LLSLKQSR
-381 LTWVLGLFYYYADN
+381 VTWVAGLFYYYADN
-395 GYDPQVVDF
+395 GYDPQIVNSS
-404 AGPAVNPLKPVTLV
+404 GLAVNPLKPITLIH
-418 RNRTF
+418 NTTF
-423 QETDSVAAY
+423 QETNSVAAY
-432 GQGTL
+432 GQGSL
-437 DLGSRTKLTV
+437 DLGFRTKLTV
-447 GARYTNEKRSL
+447 GARYTNEKRGL
-458 DGLQIAYLNG
+458 DGLQMAYLNG
-468 VVPITL
+468 VVPVTL
-474 ANVDSSVTTHTPT
+474 ANVDTSVTTHTPT

-495 FTDTIHAYASY
+495 FTDSIHAYTTY

-517 TAPSLAPYSPEKLDA
+517 TAPTLAPYSPEKLDA
-532 YEVGVKTQ
+532 YEVGLKTQ
-540 FFDRSVTLNT
+540 FLDRRVTLNT
-550 AGFYYDY
+550 AGFYYNY
-557 GNIQVSRFING
+557 SNIQVSRFING

-574 GGAAELYG
+574 GGAARLYG
-582 LDADLTMRITE
+582 LDADLTTRMTE
-593 RFSVTGGLELLH
+593 RFSITGGFELLH
-605 TAFTN
+605 TEFTN

-633 GKQLPQAPNASV
+633 GKQLPQAPKASV
-645 TVNVDYRIPLPVG
+645 TVNVDYRIPLPLG
-658 DLNLDVNSASSS
+658 ELNLDVNSASSS
-670 GYFYAPNNEDRQG
+670 GYFFAPNNEDRQS
-683 PYTVVNGSARW
+683 PYTVVNGSAQW
-694 THEQYRLSVW
+694 VHEQYLLSVW
-704 ARNITNVIVP
+704 AKNITNVVVP

-732 TFGVTVGMQF
+732 TFGVTVGIKF

>member
-1 MNREASFGVW
+1 MNREANFGVW
-11 HLVCAAATCYPAYG
+11 HLVCAASLCYPVYG
-25 SAQTSSLS
+25 RAQAS

-38 TASAAGSTAPQSQS
+38 TASAAGSQAPQPQS
-52 DTSIE
+52 DASIE

-84 LESSVV
+84 LESSGV

-148 IALNNIAGVEVEKG
+148 IALNNIASVEVEKG

-179 STRDPKAGALSGSA
+179 STKDPTVGPLSGSA

-206 LYLAG
+206 LYLTG
-211 GSDLIAGDVAVKA
+211 GSELIAGDVAVKA

-251 SKWLIRPAA
+251 SKWLIRPTD
-260 STKVTVIFDY
+260 STKVTLIFDY
-270 ADMQFSTSALQNY
+270 ADVRFSTSALQNY
-283 GNTPNFYY
+283 GNTPNFFY
-291 PGGTLPNLP
+291 PGGTIQGLS
-300 KYDVNLDSQPKRHLQ
+300 KYDVDLDSQPKRHLQ
-315 DGGISVQLD
+315 DGGVSVQLD

-347 DFDLGPKPYST
+347 DFDLGPNPYST
-358 NTPDQVDKQFTDELQ
+358 NTPYQVDKQFTDELQ
-373 LLSLNQSR
+373 LLSHNQSR
-381 LTWVLGLFYYYADN
+381 LTWVLGLYYYYADN
-395 GYDPQVVDF
+395 GYDPQVVNF
-404 AGPAVNPLKPVTLV
+404 SGPAVNALKPITLV
-418 RNRTF
+418 HNTTF
-423 QETDSVAAY
+423 QETNSVAAY
-432 GQGTL
+432 GQGSL
-437 DLGSRTKLTV
+437 DLGFRTKLTV
-447 GARYTNEKRSL
+447 GARYTNEKRGL

-474 ANVDSSVTTHTPT
+474 ANVDTSVTTHTPT

-495 FTDTIHAYASY
+495 FTDTIHAYTTY

-517 TAPSLAPYSPEKLDA
+517 TAPALAPYSPEKLDA
-532 YEVGVKTQ
+532 YEVGLKMQ
-540 FFDRSVTLNT
+540 FLDRRVTLNT
-550 AGFYYDY
+550 AAFYYDY
-557 GNIQVSRFING
+557 SNIQVSRFING

-582 LDADLTMRITE
+582 LDTDLTTRITE
-593 RFSVTGGLELLH
+593 RFSVTGGFELLH
-605 TAFTN
+605 TEFTN

-645 TVNVDYRIPLPVG
+645 TVNVDYRLPLPVG
-658 DLNLDVNSASSS
+658 ELNFDINSASSS
-670 GYFYAPNNEDRQG
+670 GYFFAPNNEDRQR
-683 PYTVVNGSARW
+683 PYTVVNGSAHW
-694 THEQYRLSVW
+694 AHEQYQLSVW
-704 ARNITNVIVP
+704 AKNITNVIVP

-723 TAVGYAAPR
+723 TAVAYGAPR
-732 TFGVTVGMQF
+732 TFGVTVGMKF